1 MSRTKFFLLLLL
13 AAALAMVI
21 VALNAQTIAV
31 ELAFVQVTVR
41 LGVALVFA
49 LAIGLVFGILLR
61 GIWVA
66 ELLSERGRLRR
77 ALKVSEARALA
88 ATANDAG
95 RQA

>member
-49 LAIGLVFGILLR
+49 LLGAWTLK
-61 GIWVA
+61 
-66 ELLSERGRLRR
+66 SERR
-77 ALKVSEARALA
+77 ALEGALDSTGWPRT
-88 ATANDAG
+88 TAW
-95 RQA
+95 